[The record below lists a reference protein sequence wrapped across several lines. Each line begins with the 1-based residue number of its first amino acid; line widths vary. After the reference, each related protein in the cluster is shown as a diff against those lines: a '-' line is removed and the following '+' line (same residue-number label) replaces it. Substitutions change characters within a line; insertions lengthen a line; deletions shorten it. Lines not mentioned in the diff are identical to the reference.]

1 MDQDNE
7 PLETARAKALQL
19 DDAAFAEA
27 AAVALTTGPAGDLR
41 IYSVRIPEWDNDL
54 DALEE
59 MYLLKR
65 MTVQDLRRISCSAL
79 ATTDYARL
87 FNIFHGGHALR
98 PMQDSIFRHLRC
110 YQDPPGSGEP
120 DEGKCN
126 AT

>member
-1 MDQDNE
+1 MDQEIE

-27 AAVALTTGPAGDLR
+27 AAVALTTGPAGALR
-41 IYSVRIPEWDNDL
+41 IYSARIPEWDNDL
-54 DALEE
+54 EALAD
-59 MYLLKR
+59 MYLLQR
-65 MTVQDLRRISCSAL
+65 VTVQDLKRISCSAL

-87 FNIFHGGHALR
+87 FNIFPRGHVLR

-120 DEGKCN
+120 DDGKCDD
-126 AT
+126 T